1 MIHILQELFLYP
13 AIGAFIL
20 LVVHAAKTR
29 GRRFTLFYFLG
40 GFAFGLI
47 REFFYVHYKQN
58 YDYSGL
64 AIKIFDVP
72 PVIPLGWMF
81 TFYIGL
87 CFGERILGFTCQ
99 EIMVELQTASPA
111 QIKEIWQRKLIP
123 LLINVAIF
131 TGLVCYAIESCAIN
145 MGWWHFIGYSGE
157 FVTNPVQYM
166 WTQTGIIFTT
176 LFFLAY
182 FKEVRLRKNILFLV
196 SYIAKY
202 IAEDF
207 LYRFLDPIGIAIF
220 WILVLVIPILFYEE
234 FAIYYM
240 ILLFGGRLFVNVFVF
255 ETPFEVLILKLVFF
269 VPQMIYFLAR
279 LIPNYAM
286 KKK

>member
-1 MIHILQELFLYP
+1 MISIFQELFVYP
-13 AIGAFIL
+13 AMGAFFL
-20 LVVHAAKTR
+20 LVIHAWKTR
-29 GRRFTLFYFLG
+29 GRRFTLLYFLG
-40 GFAFGLI
+40 GFAFGFI

-72 PVIPLGWMF
+72 PVAVLGWIF

-87 CFGERILGFTCQ
+87 CFGERLLGFTCQ
-99 EIMVELQTASPA
+99 EILTELQSTNDE
-111 QIKEIWQRKLIP
+111 QIQIIWKGKILP
-123 LLINVAIF
+123 LLISVAFF
-131 TGLVCYAIESCAIN
+131 TGLVCFAIESCAIN
-145 MGWWHFIGYSGE
+145 MDWWRFIGYSGE

-176 LFFLAY
+176 IFFLVY
-182 FKEVRLRKNILFLV
+182 FKEVRLRKNVLFLV
-196 SYIAKY
+196 AFTAKY

-207 LYRFLDPIGIAIF
+207 LYRYLDPVGIAIF

-240 ILLFGGRLFVNVFVF
+240 IVLFGGRLLVNILLI
-255 ETPFEVLILKLVFF
+255 ETPWDMLILKIVFF
-269 VPQMIYFLAR
+269 VPQMIYFFAR
-279 LIPNYAM
+279 LIPYFGI